1 MTTSITASVIA
12 QTAPSA
18 PSRADA
24 TRFLQRASFG
34 PSPEDVDRVIELGF
48 EQWLDEQLATAPVG
62 SHLGRRIEHGGTLPS
77 IWESYLSAPDQLRKR
92 FAYALSQ
99 IFVISGNV
107 VGNERVASYAD
118 LLETHCFGTYRNLLE
133 QVTRS
138 QAMGQYLTYENNQR
152 ADPSR
157 GTVPDENYA
166 REILQLFSIGLW
178 ERNQNGRLRRDSA
191 GNPIPTYDN
200 EDIVGLARVFTGF
213 SMPYGDLSVF
223 AEPMVSTSGFA
234 TEWHERGEK
243 RFLGEVISANPNQ
256 TLDQSVGAAL
266 DIIAVH
272 RNVAPFICQ
281 QLIQR
286 LVTANPTPA
295 YVRRVADVFNNDG
308 SGTRGN
314 LAAVLRAI
322 LLDDEAWRSPQWGR
336 FGKVREPV
344 LRFSA
349 VTRSLRI
356 SSTGSPWPIFSLA
369 DRAQALGQQ
378 PFEAPS
384 VFNFYRPGYTPPNTR
399 LGERGFV
406 APELQITDETTTI
419 GWINF
424 LQQFLMDPPQAGSTR
439 IALELDDLIA
449 LTPNLTVTAA
459 EASALVD
466 EVTARLCPDG
476 LQPVQRRRIVT
487 AVQGAA
493 NPNIAPS
500 DTYNRDRLLRGRVV
514 GAIVMVAATTDFIHE
529 K

>member
-1 MTTSITASVIA
+1 MTISRTGPVTAQLSS
-12 QTAPSA
+12 TLT
-18 PSRADA
+18 RADA
-24 TRFLQRASFG
+24 TRFLQRATFG
-34 PSPEDVDRVIELGF
+34 PSPEDVDRLVDIGIEA
-48 EQWLDEQLATAPVG
+48 WLDDQLATAPVG
-62 SHLGRRIEHGGTLPS
+62 SHLGRRIEHGGTVPS

-118 LLETHCFGTYRNLLE
+118 LLEAHCFGSYRNLLE

-152 ADPSR
+152 ADPAR

-178 ERNQNGRLRRDSA
+178 ERNLNGRLRRDA
-191 GNPIPTYDN
+191 QGNPIPTYDN
-200 EDIVGLARVFTGF
+200 DDIVGLARVFTGF
-213 SMPYGDLSVF
+213 SMPYGPLSVF
-223 AEPMVSTSGFA
+223 AEPMVSTGGFA
-234 TEWHERGEK
+234 TEWHEKGEK
-243 RFLGEVISANPNQ
+243 RFLGQVIPANPNQ
-256 TLDQSVGAAL
+256 TLDQSVTAAL
-266 DIIAVH
+266 DIITGH
-272 RNVAPFICQ
+272 RNVGPFICQ

-286 LVTANPTPA
+286 LVTANPTPG
-295 YVRRVADVFNNDG
+295 YVRRVARVFNNDG
-308 SGTRGN
+308 SGNRGN

-322 LLDDEAWRSPQWGR
+322 LLDAEAWRSPQWGR

-344 LRFSA
+344 LRFTTI
-349 VTRSLRI
+349 TRSLRI
-356 SSTGSPWPIFSLA
+356 AATGTPWPIFSLA
-369 DRAQALGQQ
+369 DRANALGQQ
-378 PFEAPS
+378 PYEAPS

-424 LQQFLMDPPQAGSTR
+424 LQQFLMDPPQAGPVR
-439 IALELDDLIA
+439 IELQLDDLIA
-449 LTPNLTVTAA
+449 LTPDLTVTAA
-459 EASALVD
+459 QAEALVT
-466 EVTARLCPDG
+466 EVTGRLCPDG
-476 LQPVQRRRIVT
+476 LQPIQRRRIV
-487 AVQGAA
+487 AAIQGAS
-493 NPNIAPS
+493 NPNIAPG